1 MPLLPKV
8 NSLSIQTTEI
18 IYVPLLKTLKDTEV
32 LHSKLSDVKKKI
44 LTTNAT
50 LDEFQKLNK
59 GKYVVTKKEIS
70 HSSSL
75 K

>member
-44 LTTNAT
+44 LTANAT
-50 LDEFQKLNK
+50 LDEFQK
-59 GKYVVTKKEIS
+59 
-70 HSSSL
+70 
-75 K
+75 